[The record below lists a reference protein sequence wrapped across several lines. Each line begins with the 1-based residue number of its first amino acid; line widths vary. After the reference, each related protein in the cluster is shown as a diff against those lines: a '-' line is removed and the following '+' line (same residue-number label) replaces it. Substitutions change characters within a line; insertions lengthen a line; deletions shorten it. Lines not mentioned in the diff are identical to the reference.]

1 MYTYLNSECVLQI
14 LGFNLIMKKEL
25 NYKLKKKL
33 LKILDKYDY
42 TNNLKLLRIKH
53 IIIKLIYYIR
63 RLNK

>member
-1 MYTYLNSECVLQI
+1 MYAYLNSECVLQI